1 MMQFIEFQSGANTLR
16 GMLHLPESRGPAGP
30 HPAVLFLHGFT
41 GQRMEAHFLFV
52 HLARELERGPQSPYS
67 AIGGPQPGLAS
78 LRFDFAGSGES
89 DGEFADMTVSSELDD
104 ACAALDF
111 LRRHA
116 AIDAR
121 RIGVVGL
128 SLGGCVAGLLAGR
141 RGEELACVALL
152 SAVAEPARILSFIRQ
167 GKFDV
172 QLANWGYIDWDGL
185 MIRRPFL
192 LDLER
197 HHAAEAL
204 SAYDGPVLVVHGSED
219 NLVPRSEAEMF
230 CEARQAAGKPTQ
242 FELLAGAG
250 HTFASIEHTA
260 KLAELL
266 RGFLGKNLR
275 SFRVLR
281 G

>member
-1 MMQFIEFQSGANTLR
+1 VCDATNALIDNGNAGEKGMMQFIEFQSGANTLR
-16 GMLHLPESRGPAGP
+16 GMLHLPESRDPPGP

-52 HLARELERGPQSPYS
+52 HLARELEKL
-67 AIGGPQPGLAS
+67 GLAA

-89 DGEFADMTVSSELDD
+89 DGEFADMTVSAELGD
-104 ACAALDF
+104 ASAALDF

-116 AIDAR
+116 AIDER

-141 RGEELACVALL
+141 RGEQLACVALL

-167 GKFDV
+167 GKFDM
-172 QLANWGYIDWDGL
+172 QLVNWGHIDWDGL

-204 SAYDGPVLVVHGSED
+204 GAYDGPVLVVHGSED

-230 CEARQAAGKPTQ
+230 CEARQATGKPTQ
-242 FELLAGAG
+242 YELLAGAG

-260 KLAELL
+260 KVTELL
-266 RGFLGKNLR
+266 RGFLGKNLK
-275 SFRVLR
+275 
-281 G
+281 